1 MALTDPNAGPKRTD
15 LPFLRHRVRPR
26 AAVPA
31 PSPSAPVPAPAPTA
45 PVVSSSLD
53 LGETFQQLPGE
64 AAARTP
70 ARSASPAPGRPVFED
85 ARVRAGGRVILSP
98 AHPTVTLT
106 RLQSGIGTLSF
117 EAVCP
122 AEVGDLRLGA
132 AYELADGRTST
143 IQTSSGGA
151 PSGEA
156 SGANRFAPPGSR
168 RPVLVGAREQHER
181 IQIDLR
187 QSRDLRRLVLYAFSG
202 DHAPLRWSG
211 TLIGTALGGAR
222 VEVPLDPLTGGQIAV
237 LASLYNVAGEF
248 VLRAELQTLDGDVRE
263 AARAYGFDMI
273 TWVDGRTPV
282 D

>member
-26 AAVPA
+26 AVVP
-31 PSPSAPVPAPAPTA
+31 PPSAPVAAPALTA
-45 PVVSSSLD
+45 PGVSSSLD
-53 LGETFQQLPGE
+53 LGETSQQLPGE

-70 ARSASPAPGRPVFED
+70 ARSPSPAPTRPVFED
-85 ARVRAGGRVILSP
+85 ARVGAGGRVILSP

-143 IQTSSGGA
+143 IQTSSGG
-151 PSGEA
+151 EA

-187 QSRDLRRLVLYAFSG
+187 QSRDLRRLVVYAFSG

-211 TLIGTALGGAR
+211 TLIGTALAGAR
-222 VEVPLDPLTGGQIAV
+222 VEVPLDPLIGGQIAV

-263 AARAYGFDMI
+263 AARAYGFDLI